1 MNVVEVYVLRLRQL
15 RRATPSRDV
24 GEMAR
29 EVCLGLL
36 REENLNREDKKKINN
51 ILKQINYEKEF
62 LPICEF

>member
-29 EVCLGLL
+29 EVCLELL
-36 REENLNREDKKKINN
+36 RENFNKENKKKIKNL
-51 ILKQINYEKEF
+51 LKQINYEKDI
-62 LPICEF
+62 LSIC

>member
-29 EVCLGLL
+29 EVCLELL
-36 REENLNREDKKKINN
+36 GENLTKEEKKKIKNL
-51 ILKQINYEKEF
+51 LKQINNEKE
-62 LPICEF
+62 LLSIC

>member
-1 MNVVEVYVLRLRQL
+1 MNIVEEYVLRLRKL
-15 RRATPSRDV
+15 RKAAPSSDV

-36 REENLNREDKKKINN
+36 RENLKKRDKKKINN